1 MISDRYLVLSGIM
14 GHVVGD
20 ALGLPVEF
28 RERHEL
34 MEDPVIDMR
43 EYGTY
48 NQPKGT
54 WSDDTAMTLCLMDS
68 LKNGINYYDI
78 MENFKKWFEKGEY
91 TPHNEAFDIGNATQR
106 AIVRYISGSE
116 PLECGGKSYRD
127 NGNGAL
133 MRILPLCYFLKDYE
147 LKETQIIVTNI
158 ASLTHNH
165 DRSHIACLIYILI
178 GINLINGNDLK
189 NSINDSLKKVCELY
203 IGNKELSKYSRL
215 MEQNFFSLSIN
226 DVKST
231 GYVVDTLEAV
241 IWCLVNTDSYKSAI
255 LKAVNLGDDTDTVGA
270 ITGGLAGI
278 YYGYDAIPEDWVN
291 SLVKKEYLI
300 MKCENLAKI

>member
-1 MISDRYLVLSGIM
+1 M
-14 GHVVGD
+14 
-20 ALGLPVEF
+20 F
-28 RERHEL
+28 
-34 MEDPVIDMR
+34 
-43 EYGTY
+43 
-48 NQPKGT
+48 N
-54 WSDDTAMTLCLMDS
+54 
-68 LKNGINYYDI
+68 
-78 MENFKKWFEKGEY
+78 
-91 TPHNEAFDIGNATQR
+91 
-106 AIVRYISGSE
+106 
-116 PLECGGKSYRD
+116 
-127 NGNGAL
+127 
-133 MRILPLCYFLKDYE
+133 
-147 LKETQIIVTNI
+147 
-158 ASLTHNH
+158 
-165 DRSHIACLIYILI
+165 IYILI